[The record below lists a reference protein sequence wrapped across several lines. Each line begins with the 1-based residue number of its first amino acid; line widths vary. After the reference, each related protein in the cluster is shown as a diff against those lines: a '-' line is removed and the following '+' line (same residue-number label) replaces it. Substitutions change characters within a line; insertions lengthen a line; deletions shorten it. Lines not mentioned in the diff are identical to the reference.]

1 MASERINLLW
11 DPDLIARYDLSG
23 PRYTSYPT
31 ALAFSEDFNGEAYER
46 TLERSRASGAP
57 LSLYLHIPFC
67 AHLCYYCACN
77 KIVTRKRDRAAPYL
91 ERLHREIEM
100 RSRQF
105 GGQERPATQ
114 LHWGGGTPTFIS
126 HDEMRELM
134 GVLRQHF
141 HLADDD
147 SGDHSIEIDPREC
160 GPETLEVLRSIGFNR
175 ISLGVQD
182 FNPTVQKAVNR
193 IQPREMVANRIVT
206 ARNLGFR
213 SINMDLIYGLPHQT
227 RETFHETLDQVL
239 ELEPDRLSVFN
250 YAHLPDRFMPQQRIR
265 EEDLPSPAEKLRI
278 LEDTINRL
286 LEAGYVYIGMDHFAK
301 PDDTLAIAQRNGK
314 LHRNFQGYTTHGEC
328 DLIGMGVSA
337 ISQAADSYFQNHH
350 DEGAWNLE
358 LDFGRTPLKKGYE
371 LSDDDRMRR
380 AVIMELICH
389 FSLDKQAFATEWG
402 QAFDQV
408 FADTLPARRTMAED
422 GLIEEDAER
431 LTVRTPGRLLIRAIC
446 QLFDANA
453 QQTQAGR
460 YSRII

>member
-1 MASERINLLW
+1 MTSERINLLW
-11 DPDLIARYDLSG
+11 DPELIERYDLAG

-31 ALAFSEDFNGEAYER
+31 ALAFSEDFNGEAYR
-46 TLERSRASGAP
+46 QTLERSRASGAP

-77 KIVTRKRDRAAPYL
+77 KIVTRKRDRAGPYL
-91 ERLHREIEM
+91 ERLHKEIAM
-100 RSRQF
+100 RSEQF

-134 GVLRQHF
+134 RVLHQHF
-141 HLADDD
+141 RLADDD

-182 FNPTVQKAVNR
+182 FNPNVQKAVNR
-193 IQPREMVANRIVT
+193 IQPYDTVANRINV
-206 ARNLGFR
+206 ARDLGFG
-213 SINMDLIYGLPHQT
+213 SINMDLIYGLPHQN
-227 RETFHETLDQVL
+227 RETFRETLEQVL
-239 ELEPDRLSVFN
+239 ALEPDRLSVFN
-250 YAHLPDRFMPQQRIR
+250 YAHLPDRFMPQQRIL
-265 EEDLPSPAEKLRI
+265 EEDLPSPEEKLGI

-286 LEAGYVYIGMDHFAK
+286 LEASYVYIGMDHFAK
-301 PDDTLAIAQRNGK
+301 PDDTLAIAQHNGDM
-314 LHRNFQGYTTHGEC
+314 HRNFQGYTTHGEC

-350 DEGAWNLE
+350 DEGVWNLE
-358 LDFGRTPLKKGYE
+358 LDFDRTPLKKGYQ

-389 FSLDKQAFATEWG
+389 FSLDKQAFAATWG
-402 QAFDQV
+402 APFDQV
-408 FADTLPARRTMAED
+408 FADTLPARQTMQDD
-422 GLIEEDAER
+422 GLIEDNAER
-431 LTVRTPGRLLIRAIC
+431 LAVRTPGRLLIRAIC
-446 QLFDANA
+446 QLFDAHA
-453 QQTQAGR
+453 QKTQAGR

>member
-1 MASERINLLW
+1 MDSERINLLW
-11 DPDLIARYDLSG
+11 DPDLIERYDLSG

-31 ALAFSEDFNGEAYER
+31 ALTFNDAFNGDAFTQ
-46 TLERSRASGAP
+46 TLERSRASDAP

-77 KIVTRKRDRAAPYL
+77 KIVTRKRDRAGPYL
-91 ERLHREIEM
+91 ERLHKEIAL
-100 RSRQF
+100 RSEQF
-105 GGQERPATQ
+105 GGQDRPATQ

-126 HDEMRELM
+126 HEEMRELM
-134 GVLRQHF
+134 GVLRKHF

-160 GPETLEVLRSIGFNR
+160 GPDTLEVLRSIGFNR

-193 IQPREMVANRIVT
+193 VQPFDMVANRITT

-227 RETFHETLDQVL
+227 RETFSATLEQVL
-239 ELEPDRLSVFN
+239 TLRPERLSIFN
-250 YAHLPDRFMPQQRIR
+250 YAHLPERFTPQQRIR
-265 EEDLPSPAEKLRI
+265 DEDLPSPEDKLGI

-286 LEAGYVYIGMDHFAK
+286 LEAGYVYIGMDHFAL
-301 PDDTLAIAQRNGK
+301 PDDTLAIAQQNGD

-337 ISQAADSYFQNHH
+337 ISQAAGSYFQNHH
-350 DEGAWNLE
+350 DEGAWNLA
-358 LDFGRTPLKKGYE
+358 LDFGKSPLKKGYQ

-389 FSLDKQAFATEWG
+389 FALDKDAFAAQWG
-402 QAFDQV
+402 AAFDQV
-408 FADTLPARRTMAED
+408 FADTLPARQTMAED
-422 GLIEEDAER
+422 GLIDDEPGR

-446 QLFDANA
+446 QLFDAHA
-453 QQTQAGR
+453 QQAQTGR